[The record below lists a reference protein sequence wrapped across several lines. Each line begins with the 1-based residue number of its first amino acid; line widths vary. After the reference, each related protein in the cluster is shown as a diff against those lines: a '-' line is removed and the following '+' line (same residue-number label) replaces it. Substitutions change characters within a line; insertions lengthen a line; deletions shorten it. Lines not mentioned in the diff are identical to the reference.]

1 MLYYSVHFAYG
12 NIEFEMKHWRG
23 AKRSYNDALK
33 IALAETPIHFIT
45 SAIYYSL
52 GCVELA
58 MNNIEPAKLVFSFF
72 QPQVQSESKLACLP

>member
-1 MLYYSVHFAYG
+1 LFDPNFCHYSVHFAYG
-12 NIEFEMKHWRG
+12 NIEYTREHWRA

-33 IALAETPIHFIT
+33 IAIAETPIHFIT

-58 MNNIEPAKLVFSFF
+58 MKNNEPAK
-72 QPQVQSESKLACLP
+72 